1 VRAEAITRVGL
12 GVVLTSVLGL
22 LLLAAP
28 AAAAEDRC
36 RAQGVQ
42 VTAPA
47 DVERAERSLLC
58 LVNVHRAAD
67 GLRVLAS
74 EPDLAAAARAHSE
87 DMVAR
92 GFFDHYDPDKR
103 GPQDRAEAAGYSGGV
118 GENIAWSSGDRSP
131 LSFFTLWRESP
142 GHNENMLREDY
153 AVAGMGF
160 AVGTPYRGDGLTGTQ
175 MFGLESTGADYI
187 ALDMLI
193 PGECGPARVAL
204 RRAKAKL
211 RKAKAEGSGV
221 AAAKRK
227 VKRKKRAVR
236 RACNPDR
243 F

>member
-1 VRAEAITRVGL
+1 MLA
-12 GVVLTSVLGL
+12 S
-22 LLLAAP
+22 AAP
-28 AAAAEDRC
+28 AAASGDRC

-42 VTAPA
+42 VTGPV
-47 DVERAERSLLC
+47 DVSLAERSLLC
-58 LVNVHRAAD
+58 LVNVHRAAN
-67 GLRVLAS
+67 GIAVLAS
-74 EPDLAAAARAHSE
+74 EPDLSVAARAHSE

-92 GFFDHYDPDKR
+92 GFFDHYDPEKR
-103 GPQDRAEAAGYSGGV
+103 GPQDRAEAAGYSGSV
-118 GENIAWSSGDRSP
+118 GENIAWSSGNRSP

-142 GHNENMLREDY
+142 GHNGNMLREDY

-175 MFGLESTGADYI
+175 MFGLEPTGADYI

-193 PGECGPARVAL
+193 PGECASARAAL

-211 RKAKAEGSGV
+211 RKAKAEGSGL

-227 VKRKKRAVR
+227 VKRTKRAVR
-236 RACNPDR
+236 RACNPDS